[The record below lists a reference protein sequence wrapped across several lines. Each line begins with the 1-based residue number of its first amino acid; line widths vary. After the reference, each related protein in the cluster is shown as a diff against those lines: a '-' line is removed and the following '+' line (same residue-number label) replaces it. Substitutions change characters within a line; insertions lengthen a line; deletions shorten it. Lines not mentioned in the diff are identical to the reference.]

1 MNLSDMFQ
9 GNAHFRAGEYLKAI
23 VEYDA
28 AIMIH
33 GSNTAYPSNMAA
45 ARHKL
50 EVLFQHTT
58 MRRLLPERSSFS
70 TPASR
75 YRRGLARKGN
85 LELARAAVARHT
97 RRFTSSP
104 LPLAR
109 SHMPSSPAV
118 EEAPSW
124 LSQGAADYTLDNAM
138 LPSAELTTQCDKAN
152 GTPATAA
159 AEAAAMRCTTTRHDD
174 RMEHAH
180 VHASPLSTTGW
191 STLTPPSPAFLPHAP
206 AYDDLERSI
215 IPLFV
220 ASSSS
225 LLGLSVASSLSS
237 CPTEDLGTA
246 AVVTTPHGHMA
257 ENSTL
262 DSLTGDSQMSCPWV
276 GDV

>member
-1 MNLSDMFQ
+1 M
-9 GNAHFRAGEYLKAI
+9 R
-23 VEYDA
+23 
-28 AIMIH
+28 
-33 GSNTAYPSNMAA
+33 
-45 ARHKL
+45 L
-50 EVLFQHTT
+50 EGTT
-58 MRRLLPERSSFS
+58 MRRLLPERLSFS

-75 YRRGLARKGN
+75 KRVIVVALRAR
-85 LELARAAVARHT
+85 E
-97 RRFTSSP
+97 TSS
-104 LPLAR
+104 LPAL
-109 SHMPSSPAV
+109 
-118 EEAPSW
+118 
-124 LSQGAADYTLDNAM
+124 LSVRVTLFTWPAADASSTPHAAFHIISPSTRALTHAIATCSGGSPLHGYRKALALAMHKPTTPSTSVDNAM

-180 VHASPLSTTGW
+180 VHALPLSTDGW

-206 AYDDLERSI
+206 ACDDLERSI

-237 CPTEDLGTA
+237 CTTEDLGTA
-246 AVVTTPHGHMA
+246 AVMTTPHGHMA

-262 DSLTGDSQMSCPWV
+262 DSLTGDSQISCPWV